1 PSTAIIICCCI
12 IAALLLLVL
21 LLRCRS
27 CIRRRRRN
35 CRRNKGQKFW
45 YCSDTTNSRNID
57 YKRVINGNGAS
68 ITKLRTATIQSPNL
82 FSWSEPLQ
90 PNESAGQALLD
101 STITHWNRSNA
112 FRKAQV
118 YADQVEEQKHQRAQE
133 YTSAYVNS
141 SPAPFRS
148 KPTETDT
155 PRSHLAAGYL
165 EYYKRQGKVQSET
178 SSLTRSPTGSA
189 KRNPTLREINR
200 LTGKLRKPSPVDILA
215 RQDSTQSN
223 RVVRSPA
230 ETSST
235 KPDSLTM
242 SNASFSSQSVLC
254 TGPRSR
260 LLSLDSERVSAT
272 DEVGSANAEN
282 RPLFSCGSFSELQWQ
297 SADNLQKKD
306 SPPSAL
312 SDTQTSLRNTSASSA
327 ASTESNRAV
336 LTLSIPPV
344 TVATLDGEYS
354 NVLDQDTNTSTRSF
368 YPNLQA
374 IRRPTICLF
383 SARKRPHR
391 KGHQR
396 RSHVRDLH
404 LGLTHHQHGSP
415 RSAATLTPVRS
426 VEQPSSYSATLTGPL
441 PQSHSAEAK
450 SWSNLKDSENGRLT
464 YSVSYF
470 STGSTLSPP
479 QAGVDLP
486 DVYLYP
492 PSMSSI
498 HSARGSMLV
507 AQYRDDPNM
516 YSKRFPTSHSYAS
529 MRDDELVSNGY
540 ENCYFSGMTSNGVHP
555 AQKTQSTIHSD
566 NLGVEDTQTTALS
579 YPRTSSLGMTT
590 KEFMP
595 QVSAFP
601 KNSSF
606 DFGPQTTRDRIH
618 RRFSPKELEPPL
630 GFNTLKRAIS
640 LNLRPKSPKSLG
652 AELQSIFDKHYE
664 MTGIRMLT
672 VGPTNPPRSS
682 LDSHSGGPDFSI
694 RNKLEKRRQSC
705 SVALEDVNLRLTSG
719 MKAAI
724 SALHL
729 DCLCSDELVTK
740 KSTPSVLSSIATATL
755 PCMAPLR
762 SHIPSVTTSAVLQ
775 KNLKGASSPM
785 RRSSTI
791 IPKDVSLLTKDKQS
805 TGSTHMNDQQATM
818 RSIKSSTNL
827 HEVK

>member
-1 PSTAIIICCCI
+1 MPSTAIIICCCI

-35 CRRNKGQKFW
+35 YRRNKGQKFW
-45 YCSDTTNSRNID
+45 YCSDTTSSRNID

-68 ITKLRTATIQSPNL
+68 ITKLRTATIKPPNL

-90 PNESAGQALLD
+90 SNEPAGQALLD
-101 STITHWNRSNA
+101 ATITHWNRSNA

-118 YADQVEEQKHQRAQE
+118 YADQVEEQKRQKVHE
-133 YTSAYVNS
+133 YTSAYVTS
-141 SPAPFRS
+141 SPALCRS

-155 PRSHLAAGYL
+155 LRSHLAAGYL

-178 SSLTRSPTGSA
+178 NSLTRSPTGSA
-189 KRNPTLREINR
+189 KRNPTLREISR
-200 LTGKLRKPSPVDILA
+200 LTGGLRKPSPVDILA
-215 RQDSTQSN
+215 CNDSTQSN
-223 RVVRSPA
+223 RVTRSPA

-235 KPDSLTM
+235 KPDSLTL

-260 LLSLDSERVSAT
+260 LLSLDSERVFAT
-272 DEVGSANAEN
+272 DEVGSTNAER

-297 SADNLQKKD
+297 SADNLQTKE
-306 SPPSAL
+306 SPPGTL
-312 SDTQTSLRNTSASSA
+312 SDTQPSLRNTSASSA

-336 LTLSIPPV
+336 VTLSIPPV

-354 NVLDQDTNTSTRSF
+354 TVLDHETNSGARSF

-374 IRRPTICLF
+374 TRRPTVCLF
-383 SARKRPHR
+383 SAQKRRHR

-426 VEQPSSYSATLTGPL
+426 VEQSSNYGATLAGPL

-450 SWSNLKDSENGRLT
+450 IWSNMKDGENGRLP

-479 QAGVDLP
+479 QAGIDLP

-507 AQYRDDPNM
+507 AQYRDVPSM
-516 YSKRFPTSHSYAS
+516 YSEGFPTSHSYVS
-529 MRDDELVSNGY
+529 MRDDEFVSNGY
-540 ENCYFSGMTSNGVHP
+540 ENCYSAGMTSNGVHP
-555 AQKTQSTIHSD
+555 AQKTQSTILSD

-579 YPRTSSLGMTT
+579 YPRTSSSGLTT
-590 KEFMP
+590 KEFVP
-595 QVSAFP
+595 QAFP

-606 DFGPQTTRDRIH
+606 DFGPQTARDRIH
-618 RRFSPKELEPPL
+618 RRLSPKELEPPL
-630 GFNTLKRAIS
+630 GLNTLKRALS

-672 VGPTNPPRSS
+672 VGPTNPPRQS
-682 LDSHSGGPDFSI
+682 LDSHSGGSDFSI

-762 SHIPSVTTSAVLQ
+762 SHIPSVTTSAVFQ
-775 KNLKGASSPM
+775 RNLKGASSPM

-791 IPKDVSLLTKDKQS
+791 FPKDLSLLTKDKQS
-805 TGSTHMNDQQATM
+805 TGSTHVSNQQPSM

-827 HEVK
+827 NEVK

>member
-1 PSTAIIICCCI
+1 NAPLNKNSPSCAQSDRFFNSS
-12 IAALLLLVL
+12 LVQNL
-21 LLRCRS
+21 SDESFCKLVVDNLSTISTGTLVMSDSPSMRS
-27 CIRRRRRN
+27 CIRRRQRN
-35 CRRNKGQKFW
+35 YRRNKGQKFW
-45 YCSDTTNSRNID
+45 YCSDTTNSRNND
-57 YKRVINGNGAS
+57 YKRVNNGNGAS
-68 ITKLRTATIQSPNL
+68 ITKLRTANIQSPNL

-90 PNESAGQALLD
+90 SSEPVGQALLD
-101 STITHWNRSNA
+101 STITHWSRSNA

-118 YADQVEEQKHQRAQE
+118 YADQVEEQKRQRAHE
-133 YTSAYVNS
+133 YTSAHVTS
-141 SPAPFRS
+141 SPAPCRS
-148 KPTETDT
+148 KFTETDT
-155 PRSHLAAGYL
+155 PRSHLAVGYL

-200 LTGKLRKPSPVDILA
+200 LTGGLRKPSPVDSPA
-215 RQDSTQSN
+215 RKDSTQSN
-223 RVVRSPA
+223 RVTRSPA

-242 SNASFSSQSVLC
+242 SNASFSSQSVLY

-260 LLSLDSERVSAT
+260 LLSLESERVSAT
-272 DEVGSANAEN
+272 DEVGSTNAER

-297 SADNLQKKD
+297 SAENLKTKE

-327 ASTESNRAV
+327 ASTESNRAI

-344 TVATLDGEYS
+344 TVATMDGEHS
-354 NVLDQDTNTSTRSF
+354 TALDQRTNSKTGSF

-374 IRRPTICLF
+374 IRRPTVCLF

-404 LGLTHHQHGSP
+404 LGLTHNQHGSP
-415 RSAATLTPVRS
+415 RSAATLTPV
-426 VEQPSSYSATLTGPL
+426 
-441 PQSHSAEAK
+441 
-450 SWSNLKDSENGRLT
+450 
-464 YSVSYF
+464 

-479 QAGVDLP
+479 QAGIDLP

-498 HSARGSMLV
+498 HSARGSLLV

-516 YSKRFPTSHSYAS
+516 YSERFPNSHSYAS

-540 ENCYFSGMTSNGVHP
+540 GNSYFDGMTSNGVHP
-555 AQKTQSTIHSD
+555 VQKTQSTILSD
-566 NLGVEDTQTTALS
+566 NLGAENAQSTALS
-579 YPRTSSLGMTT
+579 YSRTSSLGLTT
-590 KEFMP
+590 KDFMP
-595 QVSAFP
+595 QASAFP

-606 DFGPQTTRDRIH
+606 DFGPQTPRDRTH
-618 RRFSPKELEPPL
+618 RRLSPKELEPPL

-740 KSTPSVLSSIATATL
+740 KSTPSVLSSLATATL

-791 IPKDVSLLTKDKQS
+791 IPKDVSSLTKDKQS
-805 TGSTHMNDQQATM
+805 TGSTHMNVQQPTM

-827 HEVK
+827 HE

>member
-1 PSTAIIICCCI
+1 MRKTVYILTL
-12 IAALLLLVL
+12 ALLKLELYNL
-21 LLRCRS
+21 TMMFKRS

-272 DEVGSANAEN
+272 DEVGSANIKIIMNEILRLPIYCNICKAMCVAIKGLSLQ
-282 RPLFSCGSFSELQWQ
+282 RSVCYSEEESLSGRKSSIVFLWIFLRAPMAVGRQ
-297 SADNLQKKD
+297 SAKERL
-306 SPPSAL
+306 L
-312 SDTQTSLRNTSASSA
+312 TQRTFR
-327 ASTESNRAV
+327 
-336 LTLSIPPV
+336 
-344 TVATLDGEYS
+344 YS
-354 NVLDQDTNTSTRSF
+354 NKSTRSEDQPF
-368 YPNLQA
+368 VCLVRENDHIVKAINDVAMFAIFTWVSLTISMDHPDLQ
-374 IRRPTICLF
+374 
-383 SARKRPHR
+383 
-391 KGHQR
+391 
-396 RSHVRDLH
+396 LH
-404 LGLTHHQHGSP
+404 L
-415 RSAATLTPVRS
+415 R
-426 VEQPSSYSATLTGPL
+426 PS
-441 PQSHSAEAK
+441 
-450 SWSNLKDSENGRLT
+450 
-464 YSVSYF
+464 
-470 STGSTLSPP
+470 GSTLSPP

-516 YSKRFPTSHSYAS
+516 YSKRFPTSHSYSS